1 MKSNF
6 WQRHKTLT
14 DILGIF
20 LFVFSVT
27 LGVILINSFI
37 FQSFTVVGGSMENT
51 LHDGDKVIIS
61 RIGITWAN
69 LTNQKYT
76 PKRGEIIVFKNPQ
89 YTAGM
94 KDQYI
99 IKRVIAFTGEKVI
112 VKNGKVT
119 VYNSDHPNGFNPDE
133 NFNNEPKS
141 ETSHDGEWTVP
152 ENEIFVMGDNRE
164 GMNSYDSRS
173 GLGTIPLYEIIGPV
187 AFRLWPF
194 TGIRSFEYSQEY
206 K

>member
-1 MKSNF
+1 MKSSF

-99 IKRVIAFTGEKVI
+99 IKRVIAFTGEKVV

-194 TGIRSFEYSQEY
+194 TGIRGFEYSQEY
-206 K
+206 

>member
-1 MKSNF
+1 MKSSF
-6 WQRHKTLT
+6 WQRHPRLT
-14 DILGIF
+14 DSIEIV
-20 LFVFSVT
+20 LFISAVIIGT
-27 LGVILINSFI
+27 ILINSFI

-51 LHDGDKVIIS
+51 LHDGDKVIIG
-61 RIGITWAN
+61 RLGITWAN
-69 LTNQKYT
+69 LTNTKYT

-89 YTAGM
+89 HQPGA
-94 KDQYI
+94 KDQFI
-99 IKRVIAFTGEKVI
+99 IKRVIAFAGEKVK
-112 VKNGKVT
+112 VENGKMT
-119 VYNSDHPNGFNPDE
+119 VFNAEHPNGFDVDK
-133 NFNNEPKS
+133 NFNGEPKS
-141 ETSHDGEWTVP
+141 YTSHDGKWTVP

-194 TGIRSFEYSQEY
+194 TGIRNFEYSQEY

>member
-1 MKSNF
+1 MKSSF

-20 LFVFSVT
+20 LFVFSVA

-99 IKRVIAFTGEKVI
+99 IKRVIAFAGEKVV

-187 AFRLWPF
+187 AFRLWPL
-194 TGIRSFEYSQEY
+194 TGIRNFEYSQEY

>member
-1 MKSNF
+1 MKSSF

-20 LFVFSVT
+20 LFVFSVA

-69 LTNQKYT
+69 LTNQKYA

-99 IKRVIAFTGEKVI
+99 IKRVIAFAVEKVI

-173 GLGTIPLYEIIGPV
+173 GLGTIPLYKIIGPV

-206 K
+206 R

>member
-1 MKSNF
+1 MKSSF
-6 WQRHKTLT
+6 WQRHKTLA

>member
-1 MKSNF
+1 MKSSF

-20 LFVFSVT
+20 LFVFSVA

-76 PKRGEIIVFKNPQ
+76 PKRGEIIVF
-89 YTAGM
+89 
-94 KDQYI
+94 
-99 IKRVIAFTGEKVI
+99 
-112 VKNGKVT
+112 
-119 VYNSDHPNGFNPDE
+119 
-133 NFNNEPKS
+133 
-141 ETSHDGEWTVP
+141 
-152 ENEIFVMGDNRE
+152 
-164 GMNSYDSRS
+164 
-173 GLGTIPLYEIIGPV
+173 
-187 AFRLWPF
+187 
-194 TGIRSFEYSQEY
+194 
-206 K
+206 

>member
-1 MKSNF
+1 MKSSF

-20 LFVFSVT
+20 LFVFSVA

-89 YTAGM
+89 HTAGM

-99 IKRVIAFTGEKVI
+99 IKRVIAFAGEKVV

-194 TGIRSFEYSQEY
+194 TGIRNFEYSQEY

>member
-1 MKSNF
+1 MK
-6 WQRHKTLT
+6 R
-14 DILGIF
+14 IAVAIF
-20 LFVFSVT
+20 FFSVA

-69 LTNQKYT
+69 LTNQKYA

-99 IKRVIAFTGEKVI
+99 IKRVIAFAGEKVI

-173 GLGTIPLYEIIGPV
+173 GLGTIPLYKIIGPV

-206 K
+206 R

>member
-1 MKSNF
+1 MKSSF

-37 FQSFTVVGGSMENT
+37 FQSFTIVGGSMENT

-61 RIGITWAN
+61 RIGITWSN

-99 IKRVIAFTGEKVI
+99 IKRVIAFAGEKVV
-112 VKNGKVT
+112 VKNSKVT
-119 VYNSDHPNGFNPDE
+119 VYNLDHPNGFNPDE

-194 TGIRSFEYSQEY
+194 TGIRNFEYSQEY

>member
-1 MKSNF
+1 MKSSF

-20 LFVFSVT
+20 LFVFSVA

-99 IKRVIAFTGEKVI
+99 IKRVIAFAGEKVI

-133 NFNNEPKS
+133 NFNNEPKP

-194 TGIRSFEYSQEY
+194 TGIRGFEYSQEY
-206 K
+206 

>member
-1 MKSNF
+1 MKSSF

-14 DILGIF
+14 DILEIF
-20 LFVFSVT
+20 FFVFSVT
-27 LGVILINSFI
+27 LGVIIINSFL

-89 YTAGM
+89 YVAGM

-99 IKRVIAFTGEKVI
+99 IKRAIAFAGEKVV
-112 VKNGKVT
+112 VKNGKVM
-119 VYNSDHPNGFNPDE
+119 VYNSDHPDGFNPDK

-152 ENEIFVMGDNRE
+152 ENEIFAMGDNRE
-164 GMNSYDSRS
+164 GSNSYDSRS
-173 GLGTIPLYEIIGPV
+173 GLGTIPLYEIVGPV

-194 TGIRSFEYSQEY
+194 TGIRNFEYSQEY
-206 K
+206 

>member
-1 MKSNF
+1 MKSSF

-20 LFVFSVT
+20 LFVFSVA

-69 LTNQKYT
+69 LTNQKYA

-99 IKRVIAFTGEKVI
+99 IKRVIAFAGEKVI

-173 GLGTIPLYEIIGPV
+173 GLGSIPMYKIIGPV

-206 K
+206 R

>member
-1 MKSNF
+1 MKSSF

-99 IKRVIAFTGEKVI
+99 IKRVIAFTGEKVV

-141 ETSHDGEWTVP
+141 ETSHDGEWIVP

-194 TGIRSFEYSQEY
+194 TGIRNFEYSQEY

>member
-1 MKSNF
+1 MKSSF
-6 WQRHKTLT
+6 WQRHKTLA

-20 LFVFSVT
+20 FFVFSVT

-37 FQSFTVVGGSMENT
+37 FQSFTIVGGSMENT

-61 RIGITWAN
+61 RLPTTWAS
-69 LTNQKYT
+69 LTNSVYT
-76 PKRGEIIVFKNPQ
+76 PKRGEVIVFKNPQ

-99 IKRVIAFTGEKVI
+99 IKRVIAFAGEKVT
-112 VKNGKVT
+112 VKDGKVT
-119 VYNSDHPNGFNPDE
+119 VYNSEYPNGFNPDE

-141 ETSHDGEWTVP
+141 YTDHNGTWIVP

-164 GMNSYDSRS
+164 GSNSYDSRS
-173 GLGTIPLYEIIGPV
+173 GLGTIPLYEIVGPV
-187 AFRLWPF
+187 ALRIWPF
-194 TGIRSFEYSQEY
+194 NGIRNFEYSQEY

>member
-1 MKSNF
+1 MKSSF

-20 LFVFSVT
+20 LFVFSVA

-99 IKRVIAFTGEKVI
+99 IKRVIAFAGEKVV

-194 TGIRSFEYSQEY
+194 TGIRNFEYSQEY

>member
-1 MKSNF
+1 MKSSF

-69 LTNQKYT
+69 LTNQKYA

-99 IKRVIAFTGEKVI
+99 IKRVIAFAGEKVI

-173 GLGTIPLYEIIGPV
+173 GLGTIPLYKIIGPV

-206 K
+206 R

>member
-1 MKSNF
+1 MKSSF

-20 LFVFSVT
+20 LFVFSVA

-69 LTNQKYT
+69 LTNQKYA

-99 IKRVIAFTGEKVI
+99 IKRVIAFAGEKVI

-133 NFNNEPKS
+133 NFNNEPKP

-194 TGIRSFEYSQEY
+194 TGIRNFEYSQEY

>member
-6 WQRHKTLT
+6 WQRYKTLA

-20 LFVFSVT
+20 FFVFSVT

-37 FQSFTVVGGSMENT
+37 FQSFTIVGGSMENT

-61 RIGITWAN
+61 RLPTTWAS
-69 LTNQKYT
+69 LTNSVYT
-76 PKRGEIIVFKNPQ
+76 PKRGEVIVFKNPQ

-99 IKRVIAFTGEKVI
+99 IKRVIAFAGEKVT
-112 VKNGKVT
+112 VKDGKVT
-119 VYNSDHPNGFNPDE
+119 VYNSEYPNGFNPDE

-141 ETSHDGEWTVP
+141 YTDHNGTWIVP

-164 GMNSYDSRS
+164 GSNSYD
-173 GLGTIPLYEIIGPV
+173 
-187 AFRLWPF
+187 
-194 TGIRSFEYSQEY
+194 
-206 K
+206 

>member
-1 MKSNF
+1 MKSSF

-99 IKRVIAFTGEKVI
+99 IKRVIAFAGEKVV

-194 TGIRSFEYSQEY
+194 TGIRNFEYSQEY

>member
-1 MKSNF
+1 MKSSF

-99 IKRVIAFTGEKVI
+99 IKRVIAFAGEKIV

-194 TGIRSFEYSQEY
+194 TEIRSFEYSQEY

>member
-1 MKSNF
+1 MKSSF

-20 LFVFSVT
+20 LFVFSVA

-99 IKRVIAFTGEKVI
+99 IKRVIAFAGEKVV
-112 VKNGKVT
+112 VKNSKVT

-194 TGIRSFEYSQEY
+194 TGIRNFEYSQEY

>member
-1 MKSNF
+1 MKSSF

-99 IKRVIAFTGEKVI
+99 IKRVIAFAGEKVI

-194 TGIRSFEYSQEY
+194 TGIRNFEYSQEY

>member
-6 WQRHKTLT
+6 WQRHKTLA

-20 LFVFSVT
+20 FFVFSVT

-37 FQSFTVVGGSMENT
+37 FQSFTIVGGSMENT

-61 RIGITWAN
+61 RLPTTWAS
-69 LTNQKYT
+69 LTNSVYV
-76 PKRGEIIVFKNPQ
+76 PKRGEVIVFKNPQ

-99 IKRVIAFTGEKVI
+99 IKRVIAFAGEKVT
-112 VKNGKVT
+112 VKDGNVT
-119 VYNSDHPNGFNPDE
+119 VYNKEHPNGFNPDE

-141 ETSHDGEWTVP
+141 YTDHNGTWTVP

-164 GMNSYDSRS
+164 GSNSYDSRS
-173 GLGTIPLYEIIGPV
+173 GLGTIPLYEIVGPV
-187 AFRLWPF
+187 ALRIWPF
-194 TGIRSFEYSQEY
+194 NGIRNFEYSQEY

>member
-1 MKSNF
+1 MKSSF

-20 LFVFSVT
+20 LFVFSVA

-99 IKRVIAFTGEKVI
+99 IKRVIAFAGEKVV

-194 TGIRSFEYSQEY
+194 TGIRGFEYSQEY
-206 K
+206 

>member
-37 FQSFTVVGGSMENT
+37 FQSFTVVGDSMENT

-99 IKRVIAFTGEKVI
+99 IKRVIAFAGEKVI

-194 TGIRSFEYSQEY
+194 TGIRNFEYSQEY

>member
-1 MKSNF
+1 MKSSF

-20 LFVFSVT
+20 LFVFSVA

-69 LTNQKYT
+69 LTNQKYA

-99 IKRVIAFTGEKVI
+99 IKRVIAFAGEKVI

-173 GLGTIPLYEIIGPV
+173 GLGTIPLYKIIGPV

-206 K
+206 R

>member
-6 WQRHKTLT
+6 WQRHPRLT
-14 DILGIF
+14 DTLGIF
-20 LFVFSVT
+20 FFVFSVT
-27 LGVILINSFI
+27 LGTILINSFI

-61 RIGITWAN
+61 RLQTTWASLFN
-69 LTNQKYT
+69 EKYT
-76 PKRGEIIVFKNPQ
+76 PKRGEVIVFRNPQ

-99 IKRVIAFTGEKVI
+99 IKRVIAFEGEKVT

-119 VYNSDHPNGFNPDE
+119 VYNEKHPNGFNPDA
-133 NFNNEPKS
+133 NFNNEPKTN
-141 ETSHDGEWTVP
+141 TSHDGEWTVS
-152 ENEIFVMGDNRE
+152 EGEIFVMGDNRE
-164 GMNSYDSRS
+164 GSNSYDSRS
-173 GLGTIPLYEIIGPV
+173 GLGNVPLYNIVGPV
-187 AFRLWPF
+187 AFRIWPF
-194 TGIRSFEYSQEY
+194 NGIRNFEYSQEY